1 MAPSILLSALA
12 LRPSARR
19 YLQARLAR
27 LGASGG
33 SDDAQLAALAALSG
47 GGEKALAR
55 AQAAFRLLPFD
66 KLTGADELPG
76 GGVAGGAGDALR
88 ERAVAASLGAEHS
101 VFVSHSW
108 HDSREGKWAALK
120 RWAERDT
127 AERGTA
133 PLLWLDAACVTP
145 EDAGALELL
154 PLLVSGCQRFL
165 ILAGPTYANR
175 RAEEAVRKSVCSAS
189 LTLVVD

>member
-1 MAPSILLSALA
+1 MHFFAT
-12 LRPSARR
+12 
-19 YLQARLAR
+19 
-27 LGASGG
+27 
-33 SDDAQLAALAALSG
+33 
-47 GGEKALAR
+47 E
-55 AQAAFRLLPFD
+55 
-66 KLTGADELPG
+66 
-76 GGVAGGAGDALR
+76 DALR
-88 ERAVAASLGAEHS
+88 EWAVAASLGAEHS

-120 RWAERDT
+120 RWMERET

-133 PLLWLDAACVTP
+133 PLLWLDAACVAP

-175 RAEEAVRKSVCSAS
+175 RAEEAVRKSVCSAP